1 MTSESFSVQF
11 DFRALKAAA
20 LCASNEETRYYLKG
34 VYVEL
39 GDCGLLTVATDGHR
53 LLVARPEYNAAMPN
67 EPRFGIIIPLYI
79 LARLKISRYQNLGDL
94 VCEAGQWRLEYDG
107 MKLGFTPVDGT
118 FPDWRRVVPREISG
132 EVAQFNPAYMV
143 DFAKA
148 AKAMG
153 GDARPTVGYNGE
165 GPALITLQ
173 ADIEAF
179 GVLMPY
185 RASIVATT
193 PPGWIYANPKA
204 EAETESQ
211 AAAA

>member
-20 LCASNEETRYYLKG
+20 LCASSEETRYYLKG
-34 VYVEL
+34 VFVEL
-39 GDCGLLTVATDGHR
+39 SDCGLLAVATDGHR
-53 LLVARPEYNAAMPN
+53 LLVARPEYNAAGPN
-67 EPRFGIIIPLYI
+67 EPRFGIIIPLEVI
-79 LARLKISRYQNLGDL
+79 ARLKLVKHAFMGDL
-94 VCEAGQWRLEYDG
+94 VCEAGAWRLEYDG
-107 MKLGFTPVDGT
+107 LSIGFKPVDGT
-118 FPDWRRVVPREISG
+118 FPDWRRVVPKETNG
-132 EVAQFNPAYMV
+132 ETSQFNAAYLV
-143 DFAKA
+143 AFAKA
-148 AKAMG
+148 SKIMG
-153 GDARPTVGYNGE
+153 GDTRPAVAYNGE
-165 GPALITLQ
+165 GPALVTLQ

>member
-34 VYVEL
+34 VFVEFN
-39 GDCGLLTVATDGHR
+39 DAGLLTVATDGHR
-53 LLVARPEYNAAMPN
+53 LLVARPHYSVEMPN
-67 EPRFGIIIPLYI
+67 QPHFGIIIPLDVI
-79 LARLKISRYQNLGDL
+79 ARLKISRNQNYGDL
-94 VCEAGQWRLEYDG
+94 VCEAGAWRLAYDG
-107 MKLGFTPVDGT
+107 LSIGFKPVDGT

-132 EVAQFNPAYMV
+132 ETAQFNPAYMV

-153 GDARPTVGYNGE
+153 GDARPTIGYNGE

-193 PPGWIYANPKA
+193 PPGWIYAKPKA

-211 AAAA
+211 AEAA